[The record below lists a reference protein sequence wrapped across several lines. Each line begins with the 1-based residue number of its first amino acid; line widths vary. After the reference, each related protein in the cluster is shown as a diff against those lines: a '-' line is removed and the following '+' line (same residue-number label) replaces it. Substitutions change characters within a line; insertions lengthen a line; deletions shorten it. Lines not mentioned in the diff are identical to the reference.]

1 MHSIDYDA
9 AWLPCSPVQLTVQSL
24 LSTNGIKFRSRSDL
38 MNLLSAHHQRVD
50 LSYPLIKV
58 IDSICAEDRSVNRDY
73 RVEGF
78 LDFCTV
84 KVPPSN

>member
-1 MHSIDYDA
+1 MHSIGHEAVGSLALSKYQYM
-9 AWLPCSPVQLTVQSL
+9 SSNGSKSRLT
-24 LSTNGIKFRSRSDL
+24 RSDR
-38 MNLLSAHHQRVD
+38 MNLLSAHQQRVD

-58 IDSICAEDRSVNRDY
+58 IDSICAEGRSVDRDY

-84 KVPPSN
+84 KVPPGN